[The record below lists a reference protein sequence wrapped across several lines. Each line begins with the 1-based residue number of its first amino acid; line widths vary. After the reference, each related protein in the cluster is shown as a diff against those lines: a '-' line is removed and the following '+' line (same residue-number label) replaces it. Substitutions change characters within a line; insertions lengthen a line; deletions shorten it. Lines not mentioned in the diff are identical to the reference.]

1 MTTRVEPKGVAPT
14 TAGAEVAAPTPRRR
28 PLFTRESVAG
38 YLFIAP
44 ALLHSLVF
52 IVGVV
57 VVSAILSTTSW
68 DLITPPRFVAFD
80 NYLRMVN
87 DALFWKSLVNT
98 AIFAAISVPAS
109 IGLSLALALAANTK
123 LRGMTFFRTAYF
135 FPYIASMVS
144 VAIVFRWL
152 FSSADYGLINSFL
165 GLFGLKPVDW
175 LGECST
181 ALPTVA
187 LVSVWKGLGWN
198 MTLFLAGLQGIPPHL
213 YEAAQLD
220 GAGRW
225 QQFRDVTWPLLS
237 PTTFFVSV
245 TAMLGFFQTFDSV
258 YLMTNGGP
266 NNCTLLYL
274 NHVVRQ
280 AFSFFHMGYAAA
292 LSWTL
297 FAILAIITF
306 IQVKVINKR
315 VHYEL
320 G

>member
-1 MTTRVEPKGVAPT
+1 MAETKSIEQAAGASGVAT
-14 TAGAEVAAPTPRRR
+14 QRATPRRR
-28 PLFTRESVAG
+28 RWLTRESIAG

-44 ALLHSLVF
+44 AVLHSLVF

-57 VVSAILSTTSW
+57 VVSALVSTWRW
-68 DLITPPRFVAFD
+68 DLVSPPEFVGFD
-80 NYLRMVN
+80 NYARLL
-87 DALFWKSLVNT
+87 DDELFFTALKNT
-98 AIFAAISVPAS
+98 AIFVLISVPLS

-135 FPYIASMVS
+135 FPYVASMIS

-152 FSSADYGLINSFL
+152 FNSEYGLLNAFL
-165 GLFGLKPVDW
+165 GLFGVDPVDW
-175 LGECST
+175 LGNCNT
-181 ALPTVA
+181 ALPAVA

-198 MTLFLAGLQGIPPHL
+198 MTLFLAGLQGIPAHL
-213 YEAAQLD
+213 YEAAALD

-237 PTTFFVSV
+237 PTTFFVSI

-258 YLMTNGGP
+258 YVMTGGGP
-266 NNCTLLYL
+266 GRCTTLYL
-274 NHVVRQ
+274 NVVYQRGFQ
-280 AFSFFHMGYAAA
+280 FFQMGSAAA
-292 LSWTL
+292 MSWVL
-297 FAILAIITF
+297 FAILAVITF
-306 IQVKVINKR
+306 VQVRVLNKR